1 MENNCEVIKHEQLK
15 KVFFS
20 EKFWNLLHGRLR
32 KFELKARILIRR
44 VRVEYFNLDIMMN
57 SFYLNLQQR
66 LFIFSRKIEIFRLQ
80 AQILQSQS
88 PLGQPGRFPQDVK
101 LTFPGFVRIGFRVR
115 WQDDFFRP
123 IVHKNWPRSFEGS
136 RWSEFV
142 KVRTL
147 VGRITKKWE
156 K

>member
-1 MENNCEVIKHEQLK
+1 MGKWLNMNNLK
-15 KVFFS
+15 KCFFWQNLKS
-20 EKFWNLLHGRLR
+20 ITRQIEKVWT
-32 KFELKARILIRR
+32 KSKILKRR

-101 LTFPGFVRIGFRVR
+101 LTFPGIVRIGFRMR

-123 IVHKNWPRSFEGS
+123 IVHKNWPRTFEGS